1 MQRSAEVLE
10 EAARDDPSNSRVQMN
25 LVYTYNRIGDR
36 LTKANRIAAAAQS
49 FRQSIAA
56 GERAVEKDAK
66 DVATRRI
73 LAVSLDSYGTL
84 LARDGRHDEG
94 LAFTRKAVM
103 HAEECVNADPAV
115 FINALLRPRSLGW
128 MGSALFAKAL
138 SPQNSD
144 TDRRR
149 QLKEAASWLQ
159 KSVEAWKPLEKYPEF
174 AKNYAAER
182 DRITAQLAKCVVEL
196 K

>member
-1 MQRSAEVLE
+1 
-10 EAARDDPSNSRVQMN
+10 
-25 LVYTYNRIGDR
+25 
-36 LTKANRIAAAAQS
+36 
-49 FRQSIAA
+49 
-56 GERAVEKDAK
+56 
-66 DVATRRI
+66 
-73 LAVSLDSYGTL
+73 
-84 LARDGRHDEG
+84 
-94 LAFTRKAVM
+94 
-103 HAEECVNADPAV
+103 
-115 FINALLRPRSLGW
+115 